1 MCRFLL
7 SLALIVSFSSCTVGS
22 SSHEPEIFKTN
33 SERVGDLPPINR
45 KQLRALVGPLFW
57 PVAEG
62 VISSRFGLRAG
73 NFHEGID
80 IRAPRGSPVYA
91 AHSGVVVYADD
102 SWASYGNM
110 IVIKKG
116 EFFTVYGHNDNN
128 HVREGDTVERGEH
141 IADVGMTGD
150 ATGPHLHF
158 ELRIERNRSLITA
171 VDPLSVT
178 YLGVPKAALG
188 R

>member
-1 MCRFLL
+1 
-7 SLALIVSFSSCTVGS
+7 
-22 SSHEPEIFKTN
+22 
-33 SERVGDLPPINR
+33 
-45 KQLRALVGPLFW
+45 
-57 PVAEG
+57 
-62 VISSRFGLRAG
+62 LRAG